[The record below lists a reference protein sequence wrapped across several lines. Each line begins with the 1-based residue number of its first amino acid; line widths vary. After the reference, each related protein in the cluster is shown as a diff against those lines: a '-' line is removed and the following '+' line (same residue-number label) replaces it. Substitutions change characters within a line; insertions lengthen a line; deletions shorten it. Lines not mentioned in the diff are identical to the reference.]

1 MPSHR
6 FRLLPGDYCIAKLP
20 PGAEVQP
27 PQEATPFHSVTRT
40 AEETSV
46 ICETRHAPAGAEL
59 SPGWRGLALVGP
71 FAFEETGVL
80 ASVAAPLAEAGV
92 SVMAIATYDTDTL
105 FVPAPDLPA
114 ALAALESAG
123 HVLEPP
129 SRG

>member
-1 MPSHR
+1 M
-6 FRLLPGDYCIAKLP
+6 
-20 PGAEVQP
+20 
-27 PQEATPFHSVTRT
+27 
-40 AEETSV
+40 
-46 ICETRHAPAGAEL
+46 
-59 SPGWRGLALVGP
+59 ALVGP

-123 HVLEPP
+123 HVLE
-129 SRG
+129 GG